1 MEEQITPERIAK
13 HYSAC
18 LDSVFV
24 IMDALGNPDKYIGDD
39 TVVKRNVDH
48 LIGMRKATF
57 WTTEDFTEIDAAI
70 AAGSA

>member
-1 MEEQITPERIAK
+1 MEQLTQQEIAK

-24 IMDALGNPDKYIGDD
+24 ITDALSNPGKYAGDD
-39 TVVKRNVDH
+39 TAVKRNVDH
-48 LIGMRKATF
+48 LIGMRIAPF

-70 AAGSA
+70 AAGSV